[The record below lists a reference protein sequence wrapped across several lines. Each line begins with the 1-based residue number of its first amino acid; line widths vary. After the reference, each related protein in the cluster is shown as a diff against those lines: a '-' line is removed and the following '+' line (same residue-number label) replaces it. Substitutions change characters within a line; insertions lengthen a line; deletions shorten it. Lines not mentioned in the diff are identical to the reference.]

1 MEELQQKCPGLAIV
15 PSKLVITRKAGGRGN
30 FIHKEEEEEED
41 SLYAGGGDAV
51 ALRTCLIRAVQADW
65 LAASLDIKTAFVNA
79 MLPGEGSDEEV
90 VVILQPPRLLVKLE
104 YVRPDEFWV
113 AVRAIY
119 GLRQFP
125 KLWGSHR
132 DSRMKL
138 MKWPGLGGEISLEPT
153 AVDPTEEKKKKKNFV
168 KMHTPPNER
177 RTTKWHQRCQPHRSS
192 PPTQGSK

>member
-15 PSKLVITRKAGGRGN
+15 PSKLVITRKAGGRRKIRTVACGN
-30 FIHKEEEEEED
+30 FIHKEEEEED

-90 VVILQPPRLLVKLE
+90 LVILQPPRLLVKLE

-119 GLRQFP
+119 GLRQSP

-138 MKWPGLGGEISLEPT
+138 MKWPGLGGRDLPGTHGCRSKRVEG
-153 AVDPTEEKKKKKNFV
+153 DPHYTRLGRNHEGFDPGV
-168 KMHTPPNER
+168 
-177 RTTKWHQRCQPHRSS
+177 C
-192 PPTQGSK
+192 G